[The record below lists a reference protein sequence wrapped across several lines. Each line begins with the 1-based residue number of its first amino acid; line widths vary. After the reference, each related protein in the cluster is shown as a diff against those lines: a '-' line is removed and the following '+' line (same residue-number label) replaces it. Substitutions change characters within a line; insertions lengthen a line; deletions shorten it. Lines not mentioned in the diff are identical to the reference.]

1 MKIKVLLI
9 ALFTLNIFQV
19 NAQNKDE
26 VTLVVSADGA
36 TKEEATKVALRSA
49 IEQAYGTFVSA
60 NTTILND
67 EMVKDEIVTISNGNI
82 KQYKEIAS
90 VILPNG
96 NQSVT
101 LQATVCISKLISYAK
116 SKGASTEFAG
126 AAFMMNVKMKE
137 LNKKNERIVLNNL
150 LLQVKSLSYDSF
162 DRSIKMGTP
171 KLYEN
176 NNYEVKCEV
185 TSSGNNRYFDIKK
198 LISSTFQSIALSDEE
213 QKEYEAMG
221 LGKTK
226 YKIYILSE
234 HSRNSVYSHPK
245 IIPVICWLRND
256 TEYFDK
262 WSHELLEIY
271 CKERSDY
278 KIIDN
283 SNEIWHTGPIN
294 FAINSWINRRS
305 ITEYYGPAVKNNEY
319 DKDYYYYDMFWTR
332 PADEA
337 DYILGCYYDSVD
349 LFTFILTADEMS
361 KLTKI
366 DVIRK

>member
-19 NAQNKDE
+19 SAQNKDE

-36 TKEEATKVALRSA
+36 SKEEATKVALRSA

-101 LQATVCISKLISYAK
+101 LQATVCISKLVSYAK

-126 AAFMMNVKMKE
+126 AAFMMNFKMKE

-150 LLQVKSLSYDSF
+150 LLQVKSLSYGSY

-171 KLYEN
+171 KLDEN
-176 NNYEVKCEV
+176 NNYEVKLEV
-185 TSSGNNRYFDIKK
+185 TSRGNDRYFDIQK
-198 LISSTFQSIALSDEE
+198 LIISTFQSIALSEEE
-213 QKEYEAMG
+213 QKEYEEMG

-226 YKIYILSE
+226 YYINILSE
-234 HSRNSVYSHPK
+234 HFRSVYGNYKSAT
-245 IIPVICWLRND
+245 VTCWLRNGTD
-256 TEYFDK
+256 YFDK
-262 WSHELLEIY
+262 WSHELLEVY

-283 SNEIWHTGPIN
+283 SNEVWHTGGPYN
-294 FAINSWINRRS
+294 YVLNKWIDRRG
-305 ITEYYGPAVKNNEY
+305 ITEYYGPKIKDNKY
-319 DKDYYYYDMFWTR
+319 DENYYYFDMYWER
-332 PADEA
+332 PADEPH
-337 DYILGCYYDSVD
+337 YRLGCYYDSVD
-349 LFTFILTADEMS
+349 TFTFILTADEMS